1 MFFRI
6 CIGSARYIRIGPT
19 KNIPSLWLVGDIA
32 TARLSLFNETYRMWR
47 LCKMTLAI
55 LQYWC
60 ELYMLYVYF
69 RPKMAQEV
77 LTHQYR
83 CAIKLHW
90 LHCNR
95 KVNANIIQYA
105 LLYRTIALTTV
116 YDEMYPM
123 VGRGLFYAGKP
134 LAPVFQCHVL
144 GLAWLV
150 PPQSMFLHNKC
161 PIWPQYPCF
170 RLLCRRTHKCPQPLL
185 SALWPVSSVTILAGG
200 LHQSLDELSIV
211 VSRCHVC
218 PEEQRVSSVFV
229 VAQVDL
235 DRDKSCWHSS
245 HRGKVF
251 VSGWRLHCGAVFN
264 RFFLSC
270 LFGLNRIVWVG
281 LNWHGDGPK
290 GPPWVETRGRSKWLT
305 HVRGWSGE

>member
-1 MFFRI
+1 MFACFF
-6 CIGSARYIRIGPT
+6 GYVLGP
-19 KNIPSLWLVGDIA
+19 LDIFVLD
-32 TARLSLFNETYRMWR
+32 RLKIFLPCDWS
-47 LCKMTLAI
+47 AI
-55 LQYWC
+55 LQ
-60 ELYMLYVYF
+60 
-69 RPKMAQEV
+69 RPDCHSSMKHIECGGFAKWPLQYCNIDVNCTCCTCTLGQKMAQEV
-77 LTHQYR
+77 LIHQYR

-95 KVNANIIQYA
+95 KSNANIIQYA

-185 SALWPVSSVTILAGG
+185 SGLWPVSPVTILAGG

-264 RFFLSC
+264 RFL
-270 LFGLNRIVWVG
+270 
-281 LNWHGDGPK
+281 
-290 GPPWVETRGRSKWLT
+290 
-305 HVRGWSGE
+305 